1 VVLDVDMD
9 RLLMNVGPW
18 LEVPPPGYGGIEN
31 VVATL
36 VPELRARGVHVVL
49 AAAGSSTLAADAHV
63 SAFAQPQFDRIGAP
77 YNATVGVAHA
87 HMQAVVDAID
97 AHEID
102 LVHDHLEV
110 VGPSV
115 LAALGTPTLQTLH
128 WDTGRH
134 PEFYAGFDGRGS
146 VFFAGVSERQ
156 IQIAPPA
163 LRAQT
168 LGAVP
173 LAVDP
178 AAFPFS
184 AVKDGP
190 SVVLARISPLKG
202 QHVAVR
208 LGVDVII
215 AGPVEDEAYWTED
228 VEPHV
233 DGRRVRWVGTLTGRR
248 KLETLARARAALFPV
263 QWEEPGGTAVVEA
276 LACGTPV
283 VAMRRGCM
291 PSLVEHGVT
300 GWLADTDAE
309 FAEGVRRA
317 GDIDPAACRAA
328 AEDRFSAGAMADR
341 YLELYDE
348 VVRRTSVTAPRTRPA
363 APRARERRPPA

>member
-1 VVLDVDMD
+1 MERV
-9 RLLMNVGPW
+9 LMNVGPW
-18 LEVPPPGYGGIEN
+18 LSVPPPGYGGIEN

-49 AAAGSSTLAADAHV
+49 AAAGGSTLAADAHV
-63 SAFAQPQFDRIGAP
+63 EAFERPQFARLAAP
-77 YNATVGVAHA
+77 YNATAGIAHA
-87 HMQAVVDAID
+87 HMQAVVRAID
-97 AHEID
+97 EHEVD

-110 VGPSV
+110 VGPTV
-115 LAALGTPTLQTLH
+115 LAALGQPTLQTLH

-134 PEFYAGFDGRGS
+134 PEFYAGFDGGGV
-146 VFFAGVSERQ
+146 VFFAGVSARQ
-156 IQIAPPA
+156 VELAPPS

-178 AAFPFS
+178 DAFPFE

-190 SVVLARISPLKG
+190 AVVLARICPLKG

-208 LGVDVII
+208 LPGEVLL
-215 AGPVEDEAYWTED
+215 AGPIEDEAYWHED

-233 DGRRVRWVGTLTGRR
+233 DGTRVRWAGTLTGRA
-248 KLETLARARAALFPV
+248 KLDALSRARAALFPI

-283 VAMRRGCM
+283 VALRRGCM
-291 PSLVEHGVT
+291 AALVDHGVT
-300 GWLADTDAE
+300 GWLADTEAE
-309 FAEGVRRA
+309 LAEGVRRA
-317 GDIDPAACRAA
+317 GEIDPAACRAA
-328 AEDRFSAGAMADR
+328 AEERFSAGAMADR
-341 YLELYDE
+341 YLELYAE
-348 VVRRTSVTAPRTRPA
+348 VMRRTARPRTRPA
-363 APRARERRPPA
+363 APLALGRRPPA